1 MSLGS
6 HMYIVLIVLAVAII
20 LSLSFYAGKLLSQV
34 NEQKQKKDKLRQDR
48 VTNIMQSVHVIA
60 LAIEQQQCD
69 LSEGVIRLTN
79 LLDALPLS
87 PQPKFAELYPAIYG
101 LYYKISHFA
110 THEAR
115 ASLTK
120 KERRQQDKDRMAIEA
135 DFETSIIDEVIK
147 LRAYHPTI

>member
-1 MSLGS
+1 
-6 HMYIVLIVLAVAII
+6 MYIALIVLAVAII
-20 LSLSFYAGKLLSQV
+20 LGLSFYAGKLLSQV
-34 NEQKQKKDKLRQDR
+34 NDQKQKKDKLRQDR

-101 LYYKISHFA
+101 LYHKISHFA

-120 KERRQQDKDRMAIEA
+120 KERRQQDKERMSIEA
-135 DFETSIIDEVIK
+135 EFETSIIGEVIK

>member
-1 MSLGS
+1 
-6 HMYIVLIVLAVAII
+6 
-20 LSLSFYAGKLLSQV
+20 LSFYAGKLLSQV

>member
-1 MSLGS
+1 
-6 HMYIVLIVLAVAII
+6 MYIVLIVLAVAII

>member
-1 MSLGS
+1 
-6 HMYIVLIVLAVAII
+6 MYIVLIVLGVAII
-20 LSLSFYAGKLLSQV
+20 LGLSFYAGKLLSQV

>member
-1 MSLGS
+1 
-6 HMYIVLIVLAVAII
+6 MYIVLIVLAVAII

-120 KERRQQDKDRMAIEA
+120 KERRQQDKDRMEIEA

>member
-1 MSLGS
+1 
-6 HMYIVLIVLAVAII
+6 MYIALIVLAVAII
-20 LSLSFYAGKLLSQV
+20 LGMSFYAGKLLSQV
-34 NEQKQKKDKLRQDR
+34 NEQNQKKDKLRQER
-48 VTNIMQSVHVIA
+48 VTKIMQSVHVIA

-101 LYYKISHFA
+101 LYHKISHFP
-110 THEAR
+110 THESR

-120 KERRQQDKDRMAIEA
+120 KERRQQDKERMSIEA
-135 DFETSIIDEVIK
+135 DFETLIIDEVIK